1 MEEGNVK
8 DTVGVVLISVVEN
21 FVVGES
27 VSEEYID
34 EYFIEVAY
42 VVAMLESNVF
52 KKWAVEESVAE
63 AIM

>member
-34 EYFIEVAY
+34 EYFIEVVY
-42 VVAMLESNVF
+42 VVAVLESNVF
-52 KKWAVEESVAE
+52 KKWAVEESVVE

>member
-21 FVVGES
+21 FVVGDS

-34 EYFIEVAY
+34 EYFIEVVY
-42 VVAMLESNVF
+42 VVAVLESNVF
-52 KKWAVEESVAE
+52 KKWTVEESVVE

>member
-21 FVVGES
+21 FVAGES

-34 EYFIEVAY
+34 EYFIEVVY
-42 VVAMLESNVF
+42 VVAVLESNVF
-52 KKWAVEESVAE
+52 KKWAVEESVVE